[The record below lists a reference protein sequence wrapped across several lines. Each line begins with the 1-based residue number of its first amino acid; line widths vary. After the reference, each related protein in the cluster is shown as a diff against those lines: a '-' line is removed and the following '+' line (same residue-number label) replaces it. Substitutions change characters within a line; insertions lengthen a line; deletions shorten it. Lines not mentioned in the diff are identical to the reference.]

1 MVAERLIKMRS
12 CISNQIPQPKQH
24 IRIDSCQENQL
35 RWLVNARIIAFPLGR
50 GGGEGNWWV
59 GVAINKW
66 ILRLTAVKRQKV
78 KHFKAIKVVTFTV
91 KSSCSILF
99 IHCSLPNSWV
109 ESFLEQLFE
118 LLSTS
123 VPFVDYF
130 GKNVKIVPSTNS
142 FISLPMF
149 SSHGK
154 RIVLSNIKLI
164 AWDVWTRWGILIAF
178 LLRGFFTAV
187 NLLTR
192 RFSSRVWFNA
202 GISVNIG

>member
-1 MVAERLIKMRS
+1 MGWWGRE
-12 CISNQIPQPKQH
+12 
-24 IRIDSCQENQL
+24 L
-35 RWLVNARIIAFPLGR
+35 RGR
-50 GGGEGNWWV
+50 GCYKQVDFAAYRGE
-59 GVAINKW
+59 AAKICQAKQSTLK
-66 ILRLTAVKRQKV
+66 LRLLLSLLKARAV
-78 KHFKAIKVVTFTV
+78 FYLYTV
-91 KSSCSILF
+91 
-99 IHCSLPNSWV
+99 HLPNGWV

-130 GKNVKIVPSTNS
+130 GKNAKIVPSTNS

-149 SSHGK
+149 PRNGK

-202 GISVNIG
+202 GISVNTG

>member
-66 ILRLTAVKRQKV
+66 ILRLTAVKRQKA
-78 KHFKAIKVVTFTV
+78 KYFKAIKVVTFTV
-91 KSSCSILF
+91 KARAVYYLYTV
-99 IHCSLPNSWV
+99 HLPNSWV

-130 GKNVKIVPSTNS
+130 GKNAKIVPSTNS

-149 SSHGK
+149 SRHGK

-164 AWDVWTRWGILIAF
+164 AWDVWTRWRILIAF